1 MVKKL
6 VIIGFGL
13 TVSCAAAQS
22 LKSQDP
28 APLQSGV
35 NTGIVD
41 NFVGPHYW
49 YFVGGPGDVHV
60 VVRFKSMGLFGN
72 PIRTPLT
79 ATLYDEQRTW
89 HVTKVVTSEKDTAE
103 QTFTGKLDK
112 KLKTLISIAAPS
124 DALVRT
130 GGAYEIEATGAVQ
143 FEPAKAGGD
152 PIIQTF
158 LAKLNSYGATK
169 FLADGT
175 VQGSDGSS
183 GTWTAFD
190 VEHHIYTVTIG
201 GLRLSV
207 KYLPGRGL
215 VDPDDPEM
223 IKFQELR

>member
-6 VIIGFGL
+6 VMIAFGL

-35 NTGIVD
+35 NSGIVD

-89 HVTKVVTSEKDTAE
+89 HVTKVVTSEKDMAE

-112 KLKTLISIAAPS
+112 KLKTIGPS
-124 DALVRT
+124 PIQHVLVRW
-130 GGAYEIEATGAVQ
+130 E
-143 FEPAKAGGD
+143 
-152 PIIQTF
+152 
-158 LAKLNSYGATK
+158 S
-169 FLADGT
+169 
-175 VQGSDGSS
+175 
-183 GTWTAFD
+183 
-190 VEHHIYTVTIG
+190 
-201 GLRLSV
+201 
-207 KYLPGRGL
+207 
-215 VDPDDPEM
+215 DPEDRCGLQS
-223 IKFQELR
+223 ITEYSAG

>member
-1 MVKKL
+1 MMKTLMVA
-6 VIIGFGL
+6 FCL
-13 TVSCAAAQS
+13 TVTCAAAQS
-22 LKSQDP
+22 LKPQDP
-28 APLQSGV
+28 APLQPGV
-35 NTGIVD
+35 NSGIVD

-49 YFVGGPGDVHV
+49 YFFGGPGEVRV

-72 PIRTPLT
+72 PMRTPLT
-79 ATLYDEQRTW
+79 ATLYDEGRTW
-89 HVTKVVTSEKDTAE
+89 HVTKVVTSEKDMAE

-112 KLKTLISIAAPS
+112 KLKTFISIAAPS

-130 GGAYEIEATGAVQ
+130 GGAYEVEATGTVQ
-143 FEPAKAGGD
+143 FESAKVGGD

-158 LAKLNSYGATK
+158 LAKVNSYGATR
-169 FLADGT
+169 FLANGT

-183 GTWTAFD
+183 GTWQAFD
-190 VEHHIYTVTIG
+190 LERHIYTVTIG
-201 GLRLSV
+201 GLRFSV